1 MKQSASVQ
9 LAEAWSRK
17 LGDALAFIT
26 GSRPVIRKLS
36 GGEPESPG
44 PVLWWHRHGTP
55 ATYIC
60 VSEADA
66 ETLRRMRPQLQSEA
80 QNCATDTLAEI
91 LDRSWGQGEI
101 TAKGPSEPAT
111 GEFYQA
117 EFPAG
122 GKVCFRFIQTGLP
135 SQGESNLD
143 MLMDIELPI
152 TIRFGSTQM
161 VLRDIAGLNTG
172 SVIEFDQ
179 GVDEPVEVMVNGH
192 VIARGEAVMVQG
204 SYGVRISE
212 ISSKRDRFLTSSFA
226 IGQDRLE
233 QTGEQI
239 G

>member
-1 MKQSASVQ
+1 MKQSTNVQ
-9 LAEAWSRK
+9 SAEAWSRK

-26 GSRPVIRKLS
+26 GSRPAIRRLS
-36 GGEPESPG
+36 GDEPDSRG
-44 PVLWWHRHGTP
+44 PVLWWRCHGAP
-55 ATYIC
+55 ATSIS
-60 VSEADA
+60 VSKADA
-66 ETLRRMRPQLQSEA
+66 EILARMRPQLQSEG
-80 QNCATDTLAEI
+80 QNSATDTLAEI
-91 LDRSWGQGEI
+91 LDRSWGPGEI
-101 TAKGPSEPAT
+101 TARGPSEPAA

-117 EFPAG
+117 EFPIG
-122 GKVCFRFIQTGLP
+122 GKVCFRFIQTGSS

-179 GVDEPVEVMVNGH
+179 GVEEPVEVMVNGH